1 MPTPETSM
9 LQDQNSE
16 DKLEINL
23 FGVFEARI
31 DGVPVRLPTRRVELI
46 LALLALDIDRA
57 ISRSHLASLIWPL
70 QAEEQS
76 RTSLRQ
82 AIFRLRTTLG
92 PSHVEALE
100 VTPGWLKLRRDRVS
114 LDMDRLEE
122 AGPLADAPSGIPLDG
137 LSGFEPEIE
146 DLLHARRA
154 ELRQRFVN
162 WLEQAEQQGLET
174 HNYVELESLAR
185 MHLLLDNYDEGALRT
200 LMVALSRQGRRN
212 AALEAF
218 HVASKR
224 IRAELSVEVEPAT
237 QALFKE
243 VRSAAHAPAPQAAV
257 EPAPDAPGASE
268 HDTIDSIS
276 VNDDPGSPVHLR
288 HVAVMHIVSER
299 LLAALRDADPENAE
313 ALSRAA
319 LTNMEEA
326 IRREGGKIVGRAGHH
341 VSCVFGAGRPD
352 ESPALSAA
360 LAAFEIAQQSSA
372 VGLHAGRALIGT
384 NSEVLP
390 LTYVAQTIVENTEMG
405 TVTMTEPVE
414 LACRGVFASRPMPSV
429 ETASDAVDVWRL
441 SGEARGRGG
450 FDIRKARGLGRFV
463 GRQVE
468 IQALSNTLRSDGPR
482 AAVVIGEPGIGKSRL
497 VHEFSKRFEEET
509 VLRVQ
514 FTPGEIGSGFERFK
528 EPLCALFETEDASE
542 PAAVIERLRQTLA
555 SQGLTERFLAPLAS
569 LLGMSGEDRTW
580 IETPRDGKFQWLA
593 DAFLAAIASVS
604 GRNAVLLVED
614 AHWADRDAHCLLD
627 RIVRS
632 LDAAGPMLVVTQRP
646 GAPRTWAGQGQVV
659 VLALNAL
666 QDNES
671 KEMLDEFSLPSSTRA
686 QILSRGEGIPLF
698 IEELARHSAG
708 VEDHQLSAI
717 PLPLQGLLAQRL
729 DALESGPRRLIEAA
743 SVIGAEP
750 SDTLLKVVSGL
761 TPSAYEHAVSALSD
775 ADLLFR
781 VRSVPERVFAFK
793 HALFQDTANQS
804 IPATR
809 RKALHAAIVAHL
821 EPEWQGGEREYSA
834 VLADHAAKAD
844 LTYKAVDFAF
854 AASEDAIK
862 MCAFALADRMLSLVR
877 GCLARME
884 TSEEVLRLELRRLQ
898 LSLPVLVSYS
908 DAAGLHTTLSD
919 ALSLCRTLGDDWMFG
934 FLSLHAAFAYQ
945 HHEPATALRHADAAG
960 SIGVKLSDAM
970 ILRESAVSRC
980 QIFTYQGKMRAAL
993 DAIADYADAWEDNP
1007 AERDEYLVSRYV
1019 FMQYMLTRSYA
1030 AIGETEMALSHARRS
1045 VNSALANNH
1054 PIDRYIAFLALGDL
1068 FFFANRWEEAAK
1080 AFQSARHIARGQ
1092 THGFFETL
1100 AEASL
1105 GRAEL
1110 RTGQASIGARR
1121 LKKLTQNAASLDPI
1135 VRLEVDA
1142 ALACHEVARG
1152 VEPHRSLEALQHRA
1166 EELDLPLVRIALIY
1180 ARAEWDG
1187 DSADALRSAAD
1198 AIASEQG
1205 YAPCQLPDCLTCASF
1220 MAPVLSE

>member
-1 MPTPETSM
+1 MMQTSETSM
-9 LQDQNSE
+9 LQDRNSV

-122 AGPLADAPSGIPLDG
+122 AGLLADAPSGMPLDG

-146 DLLHARRA
+146 DLVHARRA
-154 ELRQRFVN
+154 ELRQRFVI
-162 WLEQAEQQGLET
+162 WLEQAEQRGLET
-174 HNYVELESLAR
+174 HNHVELESLAR
-185 MHLLLDNYDEGALRT
+185 MHLLLDNYDEGALRM

-212 AALEAF
+212 AALDAF
-218 HVASKR
+218 HAASKR

-257 EPAPDAPGASE
+257 EPASDSLGASE

-288 HVAVMHIVSER
+288 HVAVMHVVSER
-299 LLAALRDADPENAE
+299 LLAALRDTDPENAE

-319 LTNMEEA
+319 LANIEEA

-341 VSCVFGAGRPD
+341 VSCVFGAGRAD

-360 LAAFEIAQQSSA
+360 LAAFEIAQQNSA

-384 NSEVLP
+384 DSEVLP
-390 LTYVAQTIVENTEMG
+390 LTYVAQSIVENTEMG
-405 TVTMTEPVE
+405 TVTMTEPVD

-429 ETASDAVDVWRL
+429 ETGSDAVAVWRL

-463 GRQVE
+463 GRQAE

-497 VHEFSKRFEEET
+497 VHEFFKRFEEEEN

-514 FTPGEIGSGFERFK
+514 FTPGESGSGFERFK
-528 EPLCALFETEDASE
+528 EPLCALFETQDASE
-542 PAAVIERLRQTLA
+542 PAAVFERLKQTLA
-555 SQGLTERFLAPLAS
+555 SQGLTERFLPPLAS
-569 LLGMSGEDRTW
+569 LLGMLGDDRNW
-580 IETPRDGKFQWLA
+580 IETPRERKFQWLA

-646 GAPRTWAGQGQVV
+646 GAPRTWTGQGQVV
-659 VLALNAL
+659 VLALSAL
-666 QDNES
+666 QGTES
-671 KEMLDEFSLPSSTRA
+671 EELLGEYSLPSTTRS
-686 QILSRGEGIPLF
+686 QILARGEGIPLF

-708 VEDHQLSAI
+708 REDHQLSAI
-717 PLPLQGLLAQRL
+717 PLPLQGLLARRL
-729 DALESGPRRLIEAA
+729 DALQSGPRRLIEAA

-750 SDTLLKVVSGL
+750 SDTLLKGVSGL
-761 TPSAYEHAVSALSD
+761 MPSAYEHAVSALSD

-793 HALFQDTANQS
+793 HALFQDAAYQA
-804 IPATR
+804 IPAMR

-821 EPEWQGGEREYSA
+821 EPDWQGGVREHSA

-844 LTYKAVDFAF
+844 LTHKAVDFAF
-854 AASEDAIK
+854 AAAEDAIK
-862 MCAFALADRMLSLVR
+862 MCAFPLADRMLSLVR
-877 GCLARME
+877 GCLEKME
-884 TSEEVLRLELRRLQ
+884 TSEEVRRLELRRLQ
-898 LSLPVLVSYS
+898 LSLPILVSYS

-934 FLSLHAAFAYQ
+934 FLSSHAAFAYQ
-945 HHEPATALRHADAAG
+945 HYEPATALRHADAAA
-960 SIGVKLSDAM
+960 SIGAKLSDPT
-970 ILRESAVSRC
+970 IRREGAVSRC
-980 QIFTYQGKMRAAL
+980 QILTFQGKMREAL
-993 DAIADYADAWEDNP
+993 DAIDELTEAWKDNP
-1007 AERDEYLVSRYV
+1007 AERDDFLVSRYV
-1019 FMQYMLTRSYA
+1019 FIQYMLSRSFAALGEAEAAVSHTRY
-1030 AIGETEMALSHARRS
+1030 S
-1045 VNSALANNH
+1045 VNTALANDH

-1068 FFFANRWEEAAK
+1068 FAFANWWDQAVQ
-1080 AFQSARHIARGQ
+1080 AFQSASQIARDQ
-1092 THGFFETL
+1092 TL
-1100 AEASL
+1100 
-1105 GRAEL
+1105 
-1110 RTGQASIGARR
+1110 
-1121 LKKLTQNAASLDPI
+1121 
-1135 VRLEVDA
+1135 
-1142 ALACHEVARG
+1142 
-1152 VEPHRSLEALQHRA
+1152 
-1166 EELDLPLVRIALIY
+1166 
-1180 ARAEWDG
+1180 
-1187 DSADALRSAAD
+1187 
-1198 AIASEQG
+1198 
-1205 YAPCQLPDCLTCASF
+1205 
-1220 MAPVLSE
+1220 